1 MVLSL
6 PDGPDAGAAVV
17 IVAFAVAA
25 RLDLRVREVPDR
37 LWIVVALVGTVLG
50 AIAVVPDGALGV
62 GLWLLAAG
70 FVLEHLLPW
79 DARFADSG
87 RADLVEAGVYA
98 VVLAVVGLLV
108 VRLGVGG
115 SGVPVPVVA
124 VVLTTVFARGLFAAG
139 ILFGGA
145 DAKAV
150 MVAGLAVPFFARPLL
165 WVPTGALPITSLLPF
180 AVNLLLDAAL
190 ISVVAPVA
198 LAIRNAARDEF
209 RWRDGFTTFTIPVAE
224 LPRRWVWV
232 RDPEVPIDRA
242 REEAIETSEEDR
254 AWRRQLAADLAATG
268 RTRVRVGPQLPFVV
282 FLLAGSIAAVLFG
295 NVVLDL
301 LLAR

>member
-1 MVLSL
+1 ML
-6 PDGPDAGAAVV
+6 G
-17 IVAFAVAA
+17 AFAVAGV
-25 RLDLRVREVPDR
+25 LDLKAREVPD
-37 LWIVVALVGTVLG
+37 LWWIAVAVAGAVLG
-50 AIAVVPDGALGV
+50 ATALASGGPVGGALWV
-62 GLWLLAAG
+62 LASG

-79 DARFADSG
+79 DAGFADGG
-87 RADLVEAGVYA
+87 RANAVEAVVYA
-98 VVLAVVGLLV
+98 GVLATIGTLV
-108 VRLGVGG
+108 VRLGIGPA
-115 SGVPVPVVA
+115 GVPLPVVA
-124 VVLTTVFARGLFAAG
+124 VVLTTIFARGLFEAG

-150 MVAGLAVPFFARPLL
+150 MVAGLVVPYFAPPLLPLPAGAVPVA
-165 WVPTGALPITSLLPF
+165 GLLPF

-190 ISVVAPVA
+190 LAVVVPVA
-198 LAIRNAARDEF
+198 LAVRNGLRHEF

-242 REEAIETSEEDR
+242 AEEAIETSEQDA
-254 AWRRQLAADLAATG
+254 AWRRNIASDLERAG
-268 RTRVRVGPQLPFVV
+268 RTRVRVGPQLPFVI
-282 FLLAGSIAAVLFG
+282 FLLAGAIAALLAG